1 VQEAV
6 FLSDRIMVM
15 RANPGGIAREI
26 AVPFPVPRAAALRRD
41 PAYLG
46 LVAAVSE
53 ALVDTR

>member
-1 VQEAV
+1 MDTKVAP
-6 FLSDRIMVM
+6 
-15 RANPGGIAREI
+15 AGGGGE
-26 AVPFPVPRAAALRRD
+26 VPSAAALRRD